1 MFGPETIFSPDS
13 QLERLYQGC
22 AFAEGPAADA
32 EGNVYFSDCPNN
44 RILVYR
50 PATGQTSVWQEPS
63 LRANGMNFDAQG
75 RLVVCCDGK
84 DGGARAVRRYEPDGT
99 ITTLASHYQGKKLN
113 APNDL
118 CFDNAG
124 RIYFTDPRYGYK
136 EDLEQDCMAVYRIEL
151 DGSLTRVI
159 DDAEMPN
166 GILITPDNRTIYLV
180 DHNPALGGARTL
192 LAYAGDAQGNWQ
204 RRGVIYDFGNGYGG
218 DGMALDVAGNIYLT
232 AGEGEHAGIYIFAP
246 SGAAIGFI
254 PTGEIPGNCTFG
266 GPDLRTLYIAASSS
280 LYAIRLKIPGYLAY
294 PSMNALTEEIASHWH
309 TGLTAAE
316 AMAEQRR

>member
-1 MFGPETIFSPDS
+1 MSTAKLPAQAAIIPPDA
-13 QLERLYQGC
+13 QLQRLYQGC

-50 PATGQTSVWQEPS
+50 PATGTTEIWQEPS
-63 LRANGMNFDAQG
+63 DRANGMNFDAQG

-84 DGGARAVRRYEPDGT
+84 DGGARAVRRYEPDGA

-118 CFDNAG
+118 CFDSEG
-124 RIYFTDPRYGYK
+124 RIYFTDPRYGDK
-136 EDLEQDCMAVYRIEL
+136 DDLEQDCMAVYRIEH

-159 DDAEMPN
+159 ADAETPN
-166 GILITPDNRTIYLV
+166 GILLTPDNRTIYLV
-180 DHNPALGGARTL
+180 DHNPAPGGARTL
-192 LAYAGDAQGNWQ
+192 LAYDVDDNGQWQ
-204 RRGVIYDFGNGYGG
+204 RRGVLHDFGAGYGG

-232 AGEGEHAGIYIFAP
+232 AGQGDLAGVHIFAP
-246 SGAAIGFI
+246 SGETIGFI

-280 LYAIRLKIPGYLAY
+280 LYAIRLNIPGYLAY
-294 PSMNALTEEIASHWH
+294 PRLAGVSGENS
-309 TGLTAAE
+309 G
-316 AMAEQRR
+316 

>member
-1 MFGPETIFSPDS
+1 MPTRPSPIPPNAV
-13 QLERLYQGC
+13 LERVFQGC

-32 EGNVYFSDCPNN
+32 EGNVFFSDCPNN

-50 PATGQTSVWQEPS
+50 PATGQTEVWHEPS
-63 LRANGMNFDAQG
+63 LRANGMNFDRDG

-99 ITTLASHYQGKKLN
+99 ITVLADRYQGKLLN

-118 CFDNAG
+118 CFDSAG

-136 EDLEQDCMAVYRIEL
+136 HDLEQDCMAVYRIEL

-159 DDAEMPN
+159 ADMQTPN
-166 GILITPDNRTIYLV
+166 GILITPDDRTLYVV
-180 DHNPALGGARTL
+180 DHNPEPGGARTL
-192 LAYAGDAQGNWQ
+192 VAYDYDDHGVWH
-204 RRGVIYDFGNGYGG
+204 RRGILADFGDGYGG
-218 DGMALDVAGNIYLT
+218 DGMVLDIEGNIYLT
-232 AGEGEHAGIYIFAP
+232 AGEGELAGVHIFAP
-246 SGAAIGFI
+246 DGAKLGFI

-280 LYAIRLKIPGYLAY
+280 LYRIELTIPGYLVY
-294 PSMNALTEEIASHWH
+294 PPR
-309 TGLTAAE
+309 AA
-316 AMAEQRR
+316 A

>member
-1 MFGPETIFSPDS
+1 MPTRTSPIPS
-13 QLERLYQGC
+13 NARLERVFQGC

-50 PATGQTSVWQEPS
+50 PATGVTEVWHEPS
-63 LRANGMNFDAQG
+63 LRANGMNFDRQG

-99 ITTLASHYQGKKLN
+99 ITTLADRYQGKLLN

-118 CFDNAG
+118 CFDSAG

-136 EDLEQDCMAVYRIEL
+136 DDLEQDCMAVYRIEL

-159 DDAEMPN
+159 SDMETPN
-166 GILITPDNRTIYLV
+166 GILITPDDRTLYIV
-180 DHNPALGGARTL
+180 DHNPEPGGARTL
-192 LAYAGDAQGNWQ
+192 VAYDCGDDGVWR
-204 RRGVIYDFGNGYGG
+204 RRGILADFGTGYGG
-218 DGMALDVAGNIYLT
+218 DGMVLDIEGNIYLT
-232 AGEGEHAGIYIFAP
+232 AGEGDLAGVHIFSP
-246 SGAAIGFI
+246 EGEKLGFI

-266 GPDLRTLYIAASSS
+266 GPELRTLYIAASSS
-280 LYAIRLKIPGYLAY
+280 LYRIELAIPGCLAY
-294 PSMNALTEEIASHWH
+294 PPLPA
-309 TGLTAAE
+309 TA
-316 AMAEQRR
+316 